1 MSHSTPNADTPATAG
16 AAGAAANTA
25 PASSAAAN
33 AAPASGTAPG
43 AASPAGTT
51 PTASTRK
58 PRVPAWR
65 NAVFAIFAVNG
76 FAMAT
81 WVARIPAVRDD
92 LGIDP
97 ARVGILIAGL
107 SAGAIVGLILSSHVL
122 ALLGGRRSLHIALV
136 VQAIGLVIIGL
147 GAEALASFPVAFA
160 GLIVFGFS
168 SSICD
173 VGMNVEGS
181 LVEHREKRTLLP
193 LMHAAW
199 SLGTVTGGAVAALV
213 AQFDVVLSVHLSVA
227 AVLVAIGG
235 LVLPRFVPKHHENPT
250 GEETKPTTMRD
261 RLSIWLEPRTLLIG
275 LILLGMAFAE
285 GSANDWLALAMV
297 DDRGLDHAEGA
308 AMFTIFTVA
317 MTIGRVGGTVAVN
330 RIGRVP
336 ALIGSA
342 VFAIVGLV
350 TVILI
355 DNPVTTIVGIVLWGI
370 GASLGFPLGMSA
382 AADDPAKAAAR
393 VSAVATVGYAAFL
406 VGPPV
411 IGIIGDSIG
420 LLNALLVVVGLIAIA
435 GFASPAARESGVRA
449 RAAKESTPKG

>member
-1 MSHSTPNADTPATAG
+1 MTDPTAAPTSTAG
-16 AAGAAANTA
+16 
-25 PASSAAAN
+25 
-33 AAPASGTAPG
+33 
-43 AASPAGTT
+43 
-51 PTASTRK
+51 K

-65 NAVFAIFAVNG
+65 NATFAIFAANG

-97 ARVGILIAGL
+97 ARVGVLIAGL
-107 SAGAIVGLILSSHVL
+107 SAGAIIGLLSSSHVL
-122 ALLGGRRSLHIALV
+122 ALLGGRRSLHAALV
-136 VQAIGLVIIGL
+136 IQAVGLVVIGL
-147 GAEALASFPVAFA
+147 GAEALHSFPIAFV
-160 GLIVFGFS
+160 GLLIFGFS

-199 SLGTVTGGAVAALV
+199 SLGTVTGGGVAALV

-227 AVLVAIGG
+227 AVIVAIAG
-235 LVLPRFVPKHHENPT
+235 LIPPRFIPKHHEDPT
-250 GEETKPTTMRD
+250 GEPTQPTTMRD
-261 RLSIWLEPRTLLIG
+261 RLAIWLEPRTLAIG

-297 DDRGLDHAEGA
+297 DDRGLDHAAGA
-308 AMFTIFTVA
+308 AMFTIFTIA
-317 MTIGRVGGTVAVN
+317 MTIGRVGGTIVVN

-342 VFAIVGLV
+342 VLAIVGLV

-382 AADDPAKAAAR
+382 AADDPKKAAAR
-393 VSAVATVGYAAFL
+393 VSAVATVGYFAFL

-411 IGIIGDSIG
+411 IGVIGDSIG
-420 LLNALLVVVGLIAIA
+420 LLRALLLVVGLIVIAAI
-435 GFASPAARESGVRA
+435 ASPAARESGVRA
-449 RAAKESTPKG
+449 RSGKDAAPGAGTGGAAS